1 MRDSVL
7 VIGSGLMG
15 CGIGAV
21 AALAGRKVI
30 LTDRNEEI
38 AQKGIGTAIDCIKE
52 LTDNGLA
59 GPEQAEQAKAL
70 LSATADLAAA
80 CESAD
85 LVIEAIVENLP
96 VKQALF
102 CQLDSLL
109 PVTVPILSN
118 TSGLR
123 ITDISAGMQ
132 HPERTLTSHFWF
144 PAHLVPLVEVVIGD
158 HSDPAFAEPVR
169 DELKRW
175 GKAPVIVR
183 KDLPGQLANRI
194 LQAIIREAVNI
205 VEIGLATPED
215 VDTAV
220 KMGMGIRFPVWG
232 PLEHIEAV
240 GLDLGYNVQKT
251 VLPGISGR
259 TDPSPVLKEMVDRG
273 DLGYKTGKGFYDWS
287 VKDMDALANRR
298 NRFIIEARKFMKE
311 NP

>member
-80 CESAD
+80 CESAY

-102 CQLDSLL
+102 
-109 PVTVPILSN
+109 
-118 TSGLR
+118 
-123 ITDISAGMQ
+123 
-132 HPERTLTSHFWF
+132 
-144 PAHLVPLVEVVIGD
+144 
-158 HSDPAFAEPVR
+158 
-169 DELKRW
+169 
-175 GKAPVIVR
+175 
-183 KDLPGQLANRI
+183 
-194 LQAIIREAVNI
+194 
-205 VEIGLATPED
+205 
-215 VDTAV
+215 
-220 KMGMGIRFPVWG
+220 
-232 PLEHIEAV
+232 
-240 GLDLGYNVQKT
+240 
-251 VLPGISGR
+251 
-259 TDPSPVLKEMVDRG
+259 
-273 DLGYKTGKGFYDWS
+273 
-287 VKDMDALANRR
+287 
-298 NRFIIEARKFMKE
+298 
-311 NP
+311 